1 MPVGAKHQ
9 KVWRAVNGGFTN
21 TISGLKY
28 RWGGTRVRADIPPV
42 FGGITAAQTAGE
54 GGVKIPPERLVE
66 ANESDGALTPPPVL
80 ECTGAAQ
87 KAGEVWASKPTA
99 RDERETENG
108 EHVNRPPVLGSPG
121 GAEAAGR
128 GRAPKMLACSGLIVE
143 KDAFVLQ
150 GDGKIAPSMDGHPAD
165 TEGRRRGRNDGRT
178 GGTKTAGAQSS
189 TNAGGGGVPK
199 SPVRGEKRVYSHIF
213 ELAREINTYQSYPRY
228 PAGAAACRSGP
239 NGGAAGMYETA
250 ITARADGQGTH
261 EGTRS
266 IEYG

>member
-1 MPVGAKHQ
+1 MITKNDIKLAPISRPHWSGQECRKCRWEQSIKRSGAQ
-9 KVWRAVNGGFTN
+9 
-21 TISGLKY
+21 
-28 RWGGTRVRADIPPV
+28 WGGTRVRADIPPV
-42 FGGITAAQTAGE
+42 FGGVTAAQTAGE
-54 GGVKIPPERLVE
+54 GGVKIPPERLIE
-66 ANESDGALTPPPVL
+66 ADESDGVLTPRRYWSVR
-80 ECTGAAQ
+80 ARR
-87 KAGEVWASKPTA
+87 KRRASL
-99 RDERETENG
+99 DERETEDG
-108 EHVNRPPVLGSPG
+108 EHVNRPPVLGGPG

-128 GRAPKMLACSGLIVE
+128 GRAPKMLACSGLIAE

-165 TEGRRRGRNDGRT
+165 TEGRRTGRNDGRT
-178 GGTKTAGAQSS
+178 GGTKTAGAQC
-189 TNAGGGGVPK
+189 
-199 SPVRGEKRVYSHIF
+199 
-213 ELAREINTYQSYPRY
+213 